1 MRYIFKTKNYFNII
15 NKKKKF
21 FLLKNFLLISSL
33 LLLHLNCSKKE
44 AIYSTIDEMNFVT
57 KKDAYLYNDIIEKN
71 IIDEVPAFVKIKTT
85 EKGILINKSENDKT
99 YFKIIFNGK
108 EGWIESIYLADL
120 NKKITK
126 KNKPLIKNPN
136 EIIKPEIIITK
147 SKEKTKTSEI
157 EIIKKDN
164 KNYYIQI
171 ASFKNEKNA
180 FSLINK
186 LKKSNIAS
194 SIEKINS
201 NGNVFYRVKTN
212 FYKNKNKANEASAFI
227 KRKYSTLNPLVRL
240 HKNNKKLKPKE
251 KLVKKN
257 GKTEYYTIQISSFKD
272 KNTAKKLADKL
283 SSLGYPCKVTEAWIN
298 EKAWFRVQHG
308 EYKMIAKANQVSNIL
323 KNKYKFNPWIS
334 NIYK

>member
-1 MRYIFKTKNYFNII
+1 LRYIFKTKNHFNII
-15 NKKKKF
+15 NKEKKF

-44 AIYSTIDEMNFVT
+44 AIYNTIDEINFVT

-99 YFKIIFNGK
+99 YYKIIFNGK
-108 EGWIESIYLADL
+108 EGWVESIYLADL
-120 NKKITK
+120 NKKTTK
-126 KNKPLIKNPN
+126 KNKNSIKKPKKIIDPKIVANP
-136 EIIKPEIIITK
+136 KP
-147 SKEKTKTSEI
+147 KTKDSKKNT
-157 EIIKKDN
+157 IKKD
-164 KNYYIQI
+164 KQNYYIQI
-171 ASFKNEKNA
+171 ASFKNKENA
-180 FSLINK
+180 YSLINK
-186 LKKSNIAS
+186 LKKSNIS
-194 SIEKINS
+194 SSLEKVNTNENI
-201 NGNVFYRVKTN
+201 FYRVKTN
-212 FYKNKNKANEASAFI
+212 FYKNKNKANEASIFI

-240 HKNNKKLKPKE
+240 HKNNKKLKPSK
-251 KLVKKN
+251 KLVKRN

-283 SSLGYPCKVTEAWIN
+283 SLLGYPCKVTEAWIN

-308 EYKMIAKANQVSNIL
+308 EYKMIAEANQVSKTL

>member
-1 MRYIFKTKNYFNII
+1 MRYIFKTKNHSNTI

-21 FLLKNFLLISSL
+21 FLLKTFLIITPL
-33 LLLHLNCSKKE
+33 LLLQLNCSKKE
-44 AIYSTIDEMNFVT
+44 AIYNTIDEINFVT
-57 KKDAYLYNDIIEKN
+57 KKDAYLYNDILEKN

-99 YFKIIFNGK
+99 YYKIIFNGK

-120 NKKITK
+120 NKKVTK
-126 KNKPLIKNPN
+126 KNKPLINNPN
-136 EIIKPEIIITK
+136 NIIKSETIAK
-147 SKEKTKTSEI
+147 SKEKTKTPKVEA
-157 EIIKKDN
+157 IKKDD

-171 ASFKNEKNA
+171 ASFKNENNA
-180 FSLINK
+180 LSLINK

-201 NGNVFYRVKTN
+201 NGNVFYRVKTS
-212 FYKNKNKANEASAFI
+212 FYKNKNKANEASIFI
-227 KRKYSTLNPLVRL
+227 KRKHSTLNPLVRL
-240 HKNNKKLKPKE
+240 HKNNKKRKPNK

-283 SSLGYPCKVTEAWIN
+283 SLLGYPCKVTEAWIN

-308 EYKMIAKANQVSNIL
+308 EYKMIAKANQVSNTL